1 MPVTAPTAPLTTATA
16 SPAGH
21 AYNDPTRQNWAF
33 GHRAIPKLI
42 GEVQSSDEAL
52 QLQALHS
59 LTCRL
64 HEPVDVQEALVA
76 GADREF
82 CSFQVVRVLT
92 CVLDIG
98 AVPAISL
105 SLSHAKP
112 LVRARAVEIVVLLT
126 EHEQGRAAVLGHSHV
141 ETLIKLIA
149 DPEEAV
155 RGLALQALWNVSQ
168 RTEQVQQIYTT
179 LPHIIDHL
187 LRAVTAEKSRSYQL
201 LARVLETLHH
211 FLQHGGAPVVAHT
224 LKLGA
229 LTTLTKL
236 LKSHVGGQ
244 AVRAAAAEDLAAICI
259 HVTTLPDV
267 AKQAHDAGLVPV
279 LVETMD
285 DPFGAV
291 RAAAVQA
298 AMALSIHVVSK
309 QQLVAE
315 GVAEKLVRMV
325 GEDQDEELLMNA
337 LTAIASISEDYTA
350 RYAFQDVIGLIEQL
364 KAHPNRAV
372 AKAAASA
379 VQVVQWRP

>member
-1 MPVTAPTAPLTTATA
+1 MPVSTPTAPSATATA
-16 SPAGH
+16 SPASH

-42 GEVQSSDEAL
+42 GEVQSNDEAL

-76 GADREF
+76 GA
-82 CSFQVVRVLT
+82 
-92 CVLDIG
+92 
-98 AVPAISL
+98 VPAISQ

-149 DPEEAV
+149 DPEEDV
-155 RGLALQALWNVSQ
+155 RGPALQALWNVSQ
-168 RTEQVQQIYTT
+168 RTEQVQQIYST
-179 LPHIIDHL
+179 LPHVIDHL
-187 LRAVTAEKSRSYQL
+187 LRAVTAEKSRSYRL

-211 FLQHGGAPVVAHT
+211 FFHHGGAPVVAHT

-267 AKQAHDAGLVPV
+267 AKQAHDASLVPV

-298 AMALSIHVVSK
+298 AMALSIHVASK

-325 GEDQDEELLMNA
+325 SEDQDEELLMNA

-350 RYAFQDVIGLIEQL
+350 RYTFQDVIGLIEQL